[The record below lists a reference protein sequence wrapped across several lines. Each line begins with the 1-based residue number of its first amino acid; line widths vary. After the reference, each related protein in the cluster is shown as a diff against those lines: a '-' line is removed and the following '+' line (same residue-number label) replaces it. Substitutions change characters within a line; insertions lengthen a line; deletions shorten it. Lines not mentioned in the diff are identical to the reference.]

1 MKIKVQVFAALKDYL
16 DPQFYLELQEGTTA
30 NEVRSRLLTEH
41 PMAESILRKSKLAVN
56 DCFVE
61 GSYTLKDNEHILII
75 PPSSGG

>member
-1 MKIKVQVFAALKDYL
+1 MKIKVQVFASLKDYL
-16 DPQFYLELQEGTTA
+16 DPQFYLELQEGATA
-30 NEVRSRLLTEH
+30 NEVRYRLLTEY

>member
-1 MKIKVQVFAALKDYL
+1 MKIKIQVFAALKDYL

-41 PMAESILRKSKLAVN
+41 PIAESILRKSKLAVN

-61 GSYTLKDNEHILII
+61 GTYTLKDNEHLLII